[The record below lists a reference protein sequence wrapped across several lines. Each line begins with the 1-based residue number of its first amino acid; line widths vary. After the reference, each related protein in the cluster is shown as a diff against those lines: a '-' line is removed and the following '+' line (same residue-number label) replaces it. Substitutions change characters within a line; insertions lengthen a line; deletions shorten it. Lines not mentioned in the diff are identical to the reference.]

1 MQKSAAKDLPTS
13 TTKKARPLATK
24 TTKAKPE
31 KISYDAYV
39 FEQRG
44 NDGPRCVIFSAPVR
58 EVLQWAN
65 VETLGHK
72 TSGHQREKKEARVEA
87 IAKFLKS
94 DASNTIPSAVIVA
107 FSSGSTSFALNDGK
121 SEGAC
126 GNLEVSLKQGSGSI
140 VDGQHRIFGINEFDP
155 NMQVPIVGIL
165 DADPVERA
173 FQFLVINNKS
183 SRVPATHTKAL
194 LAEMKG
200 TKLAERLKGARVAFD
215 AEGINDIDLV
225 NTDPESPFFETIDW
239 TKTPSE
245 KRLVPATAVELSLD
259 YLGGLGLSEF
269 DDRDVRRSVF
279 LTIWKIIREEY
290 SDYWEK
296 DSRLVSKVGII
307 CLTRFIVDRITN
319 WADSDDLEIEITDLD
334 VIETYT
340 KKIIKHMDPGFWT
353 TPWAEKAHG
362 GFDTHQGRDRV
373 LAAITQLY
381 RNGRRGL
388 PWYTDIDIIERSAAS
403 K

>member
-1 MQKSAAKDLPTS
+1 MSNSLVKDLVDKTIKGMDSNELEKEATPTNI
-13 TTKKARPLATK
+13 
-24 TTKAKPE
+24 E
-31 KISYDAYV
+31 YDAYV

-44 NDGPRCVIFSAPVR
+44 TEGPRCVIFSAPVR
-58 EVLQWAN
+58 EVLQWAT

-72 TSGHQREKKEARVEA
+72 TSGHQRERKEARVEA

-94 DASNTIPSAVIVA
+94 DPSNTIPSAVIVA
-107 FSSGSTSFALNDGK
+107 FSSGSTIFTCIDGK
-121 SEGAC
+121 NKSAC
-126 GNLEVSLKQGSGSI
+126 GNLQIALIKDSGSI

-165 DADPVERA
+165 DADHVERA

-200 TKLAERLKGARVAFD
+200 TKLAERLKGARLAFD

-225 NTDPESPFFETIDW
+225 NTDLESPFYQTIDW
-239 TKTPSE
+239 TKTPTE
-245 KRLVPATAVELSLD
+245 KRLVPATAIELSLD

-279 LTIWKIIREEY
+279 LTIWKIINDEY
-290 SDYWEK
+290 SAYWTKESK
-296 DSRLVSKVGII
+296 LISKVGII

-319 WADSDDLEIEITDLD
+319 WADNDDLDIEITNLE
-334 VIETYT
+334 VIETQT
-340 KKIIKHMDPGFWT
+340 KKIIKHMDPRFWT

-381 RNGRRGL
+381 RNGRRDL
-388 PWYTDIDIIERSAAS
+388 PWYTEIDIVERSAAS